1 MLTKNMCVS
10 SGSQTLALM
19 LVRFDQ
25 VASYIVYANHS
36 IMYDTPIHP
45 SPNTQLINVL
55 TPRLRGAV
63 WALAGSLEK
72 EQVLVLHW
80 ALRLGLM
87 SQ

>member
-1 MLTKNMCVS
+1 
-10 SGSQTLALM
+10 M

-63 WALAGSLEK
+63 WALAGS
-72 EQVLVLHW
+72 
-80 ALRLGLM
+80 
-87 SQ
+87 